1 MEEIMRPLTLAIIL
15 LVLVFIFLFVV
26 FTFVGNK
33 PMNEM
38 WAGV

>member
-1 MEEIMRPLTLAIIL
+1 MKPLTVAIIL
-15 LVLVFIFLFVV
+15 VVLVFIFLFAV

-38 WAGV
+38 WAGI

>member
-1 MEEIMRPLTLAIIL
+1 MKPLTMAILIF
-15 LVLVFIFLFVV
+15 VLVFIFLFVV

-38 WAGV
+38 WAGI

>member
-1 MEEIMRPLTLAIIL
+1 MEDIMKPLTLAIIL
-15 LVLVFIFLFVV
+15 VVAVFIFLFIV